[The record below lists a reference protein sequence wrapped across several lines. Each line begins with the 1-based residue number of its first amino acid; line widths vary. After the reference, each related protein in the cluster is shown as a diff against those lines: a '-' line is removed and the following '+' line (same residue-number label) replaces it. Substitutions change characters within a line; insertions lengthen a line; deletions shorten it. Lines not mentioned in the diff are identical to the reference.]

1 MLSKGLVKIAE
12 TWMSINHFA
21 IDLFSRPRFH
31 VEGLSGLD
39 KNQWYFVTSNH
50 QTWADILVLQH
61 NLNRRIPMLKFF
73 LKQEL
78 LKVPLLGHAWWALDF
93 PFMQRHTREEI
104 ERDPSLR
111 GKDLETTRQ
120 ACEKF
125 AYFPTSIM
133 NFFEGTRFT
142 QAKHDQQSSPYQHL
156 LKPKSGGTAFTLN
169 AMGGKL
175 AILLDVTII
184 YPEGKP
190 LSLLAYL
197 GGALKDIQVIIT
209 EREIPTWAAT
219 GDYQEDP
226 EFRQR
231 FQDWITQI
239 WQDKDDLITARRR

>member
-1 MLSKGLVKIAE
+1 MNVFHYLRAALVLLLMSINTLILIWPLYALTLAKMIFKSGSAQVSLSKGLVKIAE
-12 TWMSINHFA
+12 AWMGINHLA
-21 IDLFSRPRFH
+21 IATISRPKFH
-31 VEGLSGLD
+31 VEGQRQLD

-104 ERDPSLR
+104 ERNPSLR
-111 GKDLETTRQ
+111 GTDLETTRK

-142 QAKHDQQSSPYQHL
+142 PEKHARQESPYKHL
-156 LKPKSGGTAFTLN
+156 LKPKSGGTAFALN

-175 AILLDVTII
+175 TLLLDITII
-184 YPEGKP
+184 YPQNKP
-190 LSLLAYL
+190 
-197 GGALKDIQVIIT
+197 
-209 EREIPTWAAT
+209 
-219 GDYQEDP
+219 
-226 EFRQR
+226 
-231 FQDWITQI
+231 
-239 WQDKDDLITARRR
+239 